1 MPLGCCWLGWTRSRA
16 AGAVQPFQPE
26 KRLGRNGLV
35 KYGSV
40 KNGLVKNGLVENGMV
55 KNDLHK
61 KPIKAASFKTAWLK
75 SLVENGSVLKCF
87 KPFERA
93 NLLYSYSTVYYLFGF
108 PLGR

>member
-16 AGAVQPFQPE
+16 AGAVQPFRPE

-35 KYGSV
+35 KYG
-40 KNGLVKNGLVENGMV
+40 LVKNGMV